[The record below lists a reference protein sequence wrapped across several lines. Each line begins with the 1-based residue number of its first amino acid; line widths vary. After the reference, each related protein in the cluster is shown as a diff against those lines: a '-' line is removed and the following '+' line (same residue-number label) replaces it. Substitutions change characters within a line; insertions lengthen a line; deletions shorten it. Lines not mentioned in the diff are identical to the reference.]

1 MKNNLQSE
9 ISKILDWQNN
19 PPSYRG
25 KLVDLQMA
33 AILALIKKHE
43 REQEKKMAE
52 KWDEATERFYCE
64 SCGKFM
70 TLTQQEA
77 LAKLKDPK

>member
-1 MKNNLQSE
+1 
-9 ISKILDWQNN
+9 
-19 PPSYRG
+19 
-25 KLVDLQMA
+25 MA